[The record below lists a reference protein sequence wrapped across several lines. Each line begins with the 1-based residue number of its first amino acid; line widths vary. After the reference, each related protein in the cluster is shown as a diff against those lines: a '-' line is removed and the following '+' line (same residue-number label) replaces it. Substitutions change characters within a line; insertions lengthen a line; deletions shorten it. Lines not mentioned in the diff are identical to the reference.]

1 MIVLLAP
8 CIATQ
13 AAVVPQ
19 KEEAPAGEKVPS
31 LDEAPVV
38 IAAEQ
43 QVPSPAEAVDAQVG
57 VLAVLAL
64 LVMAVTTAES
74 LSWR

>member
-13 AAVVPQ
+13 A
-19 KEEAPAGEKVPS
+19 EAPAGEKVPS